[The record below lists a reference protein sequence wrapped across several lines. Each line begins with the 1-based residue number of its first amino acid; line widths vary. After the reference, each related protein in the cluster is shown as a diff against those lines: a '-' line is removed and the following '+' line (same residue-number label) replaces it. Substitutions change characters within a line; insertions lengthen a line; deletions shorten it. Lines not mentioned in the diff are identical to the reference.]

1 MHAYGKTDRL
11 RLRFSSADR
20 LSLGPLIAV
29 IERPLDHPPAG
40 VMPAGD
46 RHPMHLPVIPDSAC
60 DAPDLQHFCHI
71 FETLVIQKAVA
82 HLQGAIP
89 RFAC

>member
-1 MHAYGKTDRL
+1 MD
-11 RLRFSSADR
+11 
-20 LSLGPLIAV
+20 
-29 IERPLDHPPAG
+29 
-40 VMPAGD
+40 
-46 RHPMHLPVIPDSAC
+46 PMHLPVIPASAC

-71 FETLVIQKAVA
+71 FETLVIQNAVA

>member
-1 MHAYGKTDRL
+1 
-11 RLRFSSADR
+11 
-20 LSLGPLIAV
+20 
-29 IERPLDHPPAG
+29 
-40 VMPAGD
+40 
-46 RHPMHLPVIPDSAC
+46 MHLPVIPDSAC